1 MPLKVAARLLRLL
14 HCDVVQLT
22 MNMNY
27 IVYTQTLLHK
37 EAFTH
42 QCFYTQT
49 LLHSDAFTHR
59 CVYTQKLLHT
69 DTFTHR
75 SLYTQS
81 RLHTETFTHRRV
93 YRRFYTQT
101 RLHRV
106 TAEVVKSQ
114 FYFSFWRSN
123 QRCRGTLKNR
133 NFTLVFGARTSFRAK
148 ELRRARETCNVSA
161 VFGDRTSFR
170 AKGLPPRL

>member
-1 MPLKVAARLLRLL
+1 MQCFVPLKVAARLLRLL

-123 QRCRGTLKNR
+123 QRCRGTLKIAILLQFSALEPHFVR
-133 NFTLVFGARTSFRAK
+133 KSCAGPVKIAMFLPDGPRA
-148 ELRRARETCNVSA
+148 
-161 VFGDRTSFR
+161 
-170 AKGLPPRL
+170 